1 MQCNYFSVHGNSHCG
16 LSLFSERVH
25 DSCSI
30 YHRACDGQ
38 LLYKPILNIREY
50 LLLTSSCEYYVFY
63 VDHVRI
69 SCSAAKDCVVN
80 NLDTWIIMLSLR
92 PHMHMIHDV
101 ICIARAVVMGSH
113 YTTHNTSNP
122 IKLFRTARYASS
134 HRLHHLPVHMLAIWS
149 IVELSISHDEL
160 ILLGLLPNNMTYLTL
175 EKRKKA
181 QGTDSY

>member
-16 LSLFSERVH
+16 LSLFSECVH

-92 PHMHMIHDV
+92 PHMHMLYVSQERWSWGHTIQHTTHP
-101 ICIARAVVMGSH
+101 IQSH
-113 YTTHNTSNP
+113 YSVRRDMLHPTGF
-122 IKLFRTARYASS
+122 IIYQCICLRFGASS
-134 HRLHHLPVHMLAIWS
+134 
-149 IVELSISHDEL
+149 
-160 ILLGLLPNNMTYLTL
+160 N
-175 EKRKKA
+175 
-181 QGTDSY
+181 